1 MGLCPALAGV
11 GSRASSPAPE
21 ADSFPGFRTPTNGG
35 RLYPA
40 SRRGAP
46 LSLMQPACSS
56 PVLLGGSGGEG
67 LLPTHLSGYLAHS
80 SRGVASAYSPEC
92 SLCATFSSRL
102 CPAPCPAVGL
112 LCQVG
117 PRGSPRAHPPCFR
130 PSGSTG
136 LSALTSTVLTTS
148 VSHTLSRWLLV
159 WGEQTTQPSC
169 STVVGKGSSEQL
181 TLHCCALSDPP
192 WP

>member
-1 MGLCPALAGV
+1 M
-11 GSRASSPAPE
+11 GSRANSPAPE
-21 ADSFPGFRTPTNGG
+21 ADSFPGFRTPTNEGG
-35 RLYPA
+35 STPA
-40 SRRGAP
+40 SRRGPP

-56 PVLLGGSGGEG
+56 PVLLGGSRGEG
-67 LLPTHLSGYLAHS
+67 LPHTHLSGYLAHS

-92 SLCATFSSRL
+92 SLCAAFSSRL
-102 CPAPCPAVGL
+102 CLAPCPAVGL

-130 PSGSTG
+130 PLGSAG
-136 LSALTSTVLTTS
+136 LSTLTSRVLTTS

-159 WGEQTTQPSC
+159 WGEQMTQPGC

-181 TLHCCALSDPP
+181 TFRCCALSDPP